1 MMNKIEGKCS
11 EIMHGTR

>member
-1 MMNKIEGKCS
+1 MNKIEGKCS